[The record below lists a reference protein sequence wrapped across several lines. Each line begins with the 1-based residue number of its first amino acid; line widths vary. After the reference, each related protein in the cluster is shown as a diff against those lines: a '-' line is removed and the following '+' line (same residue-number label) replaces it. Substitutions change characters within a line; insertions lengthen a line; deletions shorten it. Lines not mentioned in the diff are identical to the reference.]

1 MNKVLNINEI
11 FLNETTNP
19 TKLPL
24 HFPTT
29 GEVVAAR
36 IRARIKRNMKFNN
49 IVYMKQVSIKHLLK

>member
-1 MNKVLNINEI
+1 M
-11 FLNETTNP
+11 TQPTQ